1 MSVDVQEVLTAIE
14 RGAANGETIPPEL
27 VLWVARFAKQFRHV
41 ADMLYV
47 AGQSTV
53 DKESGAEY
61 AVGQAM
67 LAYTNTVQSYEDPTK
82 TKASA
87 LPKSQA
93 ELWESCATRMAV
105 VMRDML
111 DADREAI
118 PENPT
123 LIRALAALNGY
134 NSLANKPLVEVDGVE
149 APDEGATCRVCG
161 DAGKVDLSRCP
172 ACDKEIQSPSVR
184 LGMPMDMAHLAQ
196 RITSPKT
203 RARVTDHE
211 LDAIAVGY
219 YICSAHVRQHL
230 FPEMV
235 LNVWE
240 QWGSDICKPH
250 VDMAPYVDQRAL
262 PEGPIGPE
270 EMAKIYTPSLNTVIF
285 RALRNEAE
293 TAFLVARM
301 KPQATV
307 AKLEDV
313 QHVICTVDT
322 RPGHD
327 QTMRADYRAAEAF
340 AAFLT
345 TLPALV
351 TLGEELN
358 AVVEGKWLPV
368 NRAIEGMYEVPVE
381 DNA

>member
-14 RGAANGETIPPEL
+14 RGAANGEKLPPEL

-67 LAYTNTVQSYEDPTK
+67 LAYTNAVQSYEDPTK

-93 ELWESCATRMAV
+93 EHWESCATQMAV
-105 VMRDML
+105 VLRDL
-111 DADREAI
+111 VDEQREAV

-123 LIRALAALNGY
+123 LIRALSALNGY

-161 DAGKVDLSRCP
+161 DAGKVPLSRCP
-172 ACDKEIQSPSVR
+172 GCDQEIQPPSTR
-184 LGMPMDMAHLAQ
+184 LGMPLDMRHLAE
-196 RITSPKT
+196 RITSHDT
-203 RARVTDHE
+203 RALVTEHE

-219 YICSAHVRQHL
+219 YICSAHTRQHL
-230 FPEMV
+230 FPDMV

-240 QWGSDICKPH
+240 EWAQEVCKPH
-250 VDMAPYVDQRAL
+250 LDMAPYVGQKAL

-270 EMAKIYTPSLNTVIF
+270 DIDKLGTPAINPVLF
-285 RALRNEAE
+285 RALRNEPE

-301 KPQATV
+301 KPQAML

-313 QHVICTVDT
+313 QHVVCTVET
-322 RPGHD
+322 EPGHD
-327 QTMRADYRAAEAF
+327 HTMRADYRAAEAF
-340 AAFLT
+340 AAMLT
-345 TLPALV
+345 SMPALV
-351 TLGEELN
+351 TMGEELD
-358 AVVEGKWLPV
+358 AVVNGKWLPV
-368 NRAIEGMYEVPVE
+368 NEAIEGIHEVPPE
-381 DNA
+381 ADA